1 MYSSLYENGKI
12 HTPFFNSEDTEVSK
26 DFIVKRGQEQ
36 IEFEDRVRAA
46 IEIAAIVDPEAK
58 EPPQFM
64 PTLQAVDWQDG
75 KNNKDT
81 RPRIYDEIS
90 KKYHLLDSG
99 AMLSCVP
106 ATPEDKVRPDLAL
119 EAANGSVID

>member
-46 IEIAAIVDPEAK
+46 IEVAAI
-58 EPPQFM
+58 
-64 PTLQAVDWQDG
+64 
-75 KNNKDT
+75 
-81 RPRIYDEIS
+81 
-90 KKYHLLDSG
+90 DSTE
-99 AMLSCVP
+99 CI
-106 ATPEDKVRPDLAL
+106 AL
-119 EAANGSVID
+119 P